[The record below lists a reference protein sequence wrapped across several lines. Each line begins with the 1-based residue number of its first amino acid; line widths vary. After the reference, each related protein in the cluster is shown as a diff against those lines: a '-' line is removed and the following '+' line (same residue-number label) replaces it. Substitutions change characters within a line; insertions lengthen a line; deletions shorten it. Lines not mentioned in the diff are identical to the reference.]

1 MSRTFTKL
9 FASITESTVW
19 CEPDR
24 IRLVWICML
33 AMADARGRVWASI
46 PGLANRARVPIA
58 DAEDAINRFLS
69 PDEYSRTPDNEG
81 RRIEPI
87 DGGWRLLN
95 HEKYRSIRDEE
106 TIKES
111 KRRHINAKR
120 AEDREKAEKAKGV
133 DNSRPPSTAVD
144 RSRANAE
151 AEAEEDKSQKA
162 NSVSDSPTIANRFD
176 EFWSVYPKREAKRDA
191 QKAWKAKRL
200 DAHADALIADVKN
213 RASNHRQWLDGFVP
227 LAATYLRGERWNDD
241 LNEAKNA
248 KAADLFNGSLG
259 TVRPG
264 EL

>member
-151 AEAEEDKSQKA
+151 AEADAIKKENCPPTARAPK
-162 NSVSDSPTIANRFD
+162 DSSKMGT
-176 EFWSVYPKREAKRDA
+176 
-191 QKAWKAKRL
+191 RL
-200 DAHADALIADVKN
+200 
-213 RASNHRQWLDGFVP
+213 P
-227 LAATYLRGERWNDD
+227 DD
-241 LNEAKNA
+241 WQPG
-248 KAADLFNGSLG
+248 ADLVAWAKGKRGDIDVAEQVEMFRDYWHSIPGTKGRKVEWGLTFRGWIRRADKPKGARAGNMGPPVLG
-259 TVRPG
+259 
-264 EL
+264 EF